1 MNAETYEKLGRVQR
15 SLNAPKNLFN
25 KFGGYAYRS
34 AEGILEAVKPLLSQ
48 ENAVITLTDEV
59 REIGGRI
66 YVEACASFI
75 SNGDMISVKAYAREE
90 ENKKG
95 MDAAQ
100 VTGSVSSY
108 ARKYALNGLLLIDDN
123 KDPDAL
129 NDHGKGE
136 AKPAQA
142 VQAKPEAKPA
152 QTKAEVKSDKPVN
165 IERQAEPDRT
175 LNPEEIKATIDWA
188 KKLHPD
194 ALEAVMAAWGCSISV
209 VKLSEK
215 KQLIADVKAEAKRLR
230 ERDET
235 KKA

>member
-75 SNGDMISVKAYAREE
+75 SNGDIISVKAYAREE
-90 ENKKG
+90 ESKKG

-136 AKPAQA
+136 AKP
-142 VQAKPEAKPA
+142 ESKPA
-152 QTKAEVKSDKPVN
+152 QAKAEVKSDKPVN

-175 LNPEEIKATIDWA
+175 LNPDEIKATIDWA

-215 KQLIADVKAEAKRLR
+215 KQLIADVKTEAKRLK
-230 ERDET
+230 ERDEA

>member
-25 KFGGYAYRS
+25 KFGGYSYRS

-75 SNGDMISVKAYAREE
+75 SNGDIISVKAYAREE
-90 ENKKG
+90 ESKKG

-136 AKPAQA
+136 AKPAQ
-142 VQAKPEAKPA
+142 PA
-152 QTKAEVKSDKPVN
+152 QAKAEVKGDKPVN

-175 LNPEEIKATIDWA
+175 LNPDEIKATIDWA

-230 ERDET
+230 ERDEA

>member
-75 SNGDMISVKAYAREE
+75 SNGDIISVKAYAREE
-90 ENKKG
+90 ESKKG

-142 VQAKPEAKPA
+142 VQAKTEVKPA
-152 QTKAEVKSDKPVN
+152 PKPAEKPVN

-230 ERDET
+230 ERDEA

>member
-25 KFGGYAYRS
+25 KFGGYSYRS

-90 ENKKG
+90 ESKKG

-142 VQAKPEAKPA
+142 VQAKTEAKPA
-152 QTKAEVKSDKPVN
+152 EVKTEAKPVN

-215 KQLIADVKAEAKRLR
+215 RQLIADVKAEAKRLK

>member
-25 KFGGYAYRS
+25 KFGGYSYRS

-90 ENKKG
+90 ESKKG

-142 VQAKPEAKPA
+142 VQAKTEAKPA
-152 QTKAEVKSDKPVN
+152 PKTSEKPVN
-165 IERQAEPDRT
+165 IEKPAEPDRT

-215 KQLIADVKAEAKRLR
+215 RQLIADVKAEAKRLK
-230 ERDET
+230 ERDEA

>member
-25 KFGGYAYRS
+25 KFGGYSYRS

-90 ENKKG
+90 ESKKG

-136 AKPAQA
+136 AKPDRA
-142 VQAKPEAKPA
+142 VQAKTEAKPA
-152 QTKAEVKSDKPVN
+152 PKPAEMPV
-165 IERQAEPDRT
+165 
-175 LNPEEIKATIDWA
+175 
-188 KKLHPD
+188 
-194 ALEAVMAAWGCSISV
+194 SI
-209 VKLSEK
+209 
-215 KQLIADVKAEAKRLR
+215 
-230 ERDET
+230 
-235 KKA
+235 

>member
-75 SNGDMISVKAYAREE
+75 SNGDIISVKAYAREE
-90 ENKKG
+90 ESKKG

-136 AKPAQA
+136 AKPAQP
-142 VQAKPEAKPA
+142 VQA
-152 QTKAEVKSDKPVN
+152 KAEVKPAPKPAEKPVS

-215 KQLIADVKAEAKRLR
+215 KQLIADVKAEAKRLK
-230 ERDET
+230 ERDEA

>member
-75 SNGDMISVKAYAREE
+75 SNGDIISVKAYAREE
-90 ENKKG
+90 ESKKG

-136 AKPAQA
+136 AKPDRA
-142 VQAKPEAKPA
+142 VQAKPAPKPA
-152 QTKAEVKSDKPVN
+152 EKPVS
-165 IERQAEPDRT
+165 IEKPAEPDRT
-175 LNPEEIKATIDWA
+175 LNPDEIKATIDWA

-230 ERDET
+230 ERDEA